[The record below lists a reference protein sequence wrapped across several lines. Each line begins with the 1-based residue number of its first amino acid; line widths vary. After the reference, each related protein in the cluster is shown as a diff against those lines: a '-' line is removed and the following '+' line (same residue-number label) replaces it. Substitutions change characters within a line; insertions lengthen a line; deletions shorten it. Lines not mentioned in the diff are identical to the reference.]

1 MGGSCSHR
9 ARLKILP
16 TKQWLIS
23 HVFQLSILDTD
34 RVICITEAAISVLPN
49 VDDKIDI
56 KRNAV
61 TLMHA
66 LGNDLLNV
74 AIISSVEKPDKKI
87 SSSIEASEVAQRA
100 KDCDAGE

>member
-1 MGGSCSHR
+1 M
-9 ARLKILP
+9 
-16 TKQWLIS
+16 
-23 HVFQLSILDTD
+23 
-34 RVICITEAAISVLPN
+34 LPN

-100 KDCDAGE
+100 KDCEIKGANVDGPLAFDVAVSTTEAEKNV